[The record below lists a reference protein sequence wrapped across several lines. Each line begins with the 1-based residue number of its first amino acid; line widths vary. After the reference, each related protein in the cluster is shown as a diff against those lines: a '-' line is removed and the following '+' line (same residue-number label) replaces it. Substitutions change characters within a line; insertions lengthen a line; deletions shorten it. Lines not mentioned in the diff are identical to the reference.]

1 MRTKRLHL
9 AIASVVAAVVAL
21 GAAAS
26 TTSAGTS
33 AAYSRG
39 TSAPNGAQLIGTA
52 SVSLKINKF
61 VRRGSRLVA
70 LGTAITRF
78 TPVAGNPAGIAPAS
92 TTQPFVATASTL
104 RNFDSAQRICPVL
117 SLTIQKLDLS
127 LLGLLVH
134 LDRVHLTITA

>member
-61 VRRGSRLVA
+61 VRRGSRRVGVGPA
-70 LGTAITRF
+70 VPRF
-78 TPVAGNPAGIAPAS
+78 PPGAASPAGIAPAS
-92 TTQPFVATASTL
+92 PTQPFVATASTL
-104 RNFDSAQRICPVL
+104 RNFDSAQRLCP
-117 SLTIQKLDLS
+117 I
-127 LLGLLVH
+127 
-134 LDRVHLTITA
+134 